1 MPCASRLSRV
11 RAGPGLLAL
20 LALACCWL
28 ARAAAQE
35 EMPWETSPRF
45 RLFDGAEPF
54 GAEDP
59 AVEGREPR
67 IPEPMVFDLVRPLG
81 ALRGEL
87 EVNVLGLVPLNR
99 ARGGT
104 AALPDPLGMVPRSPD
119 RRGIEWA
126 PEIEYAVW
134 DGFAVEFELPF
145 EERHLEAYKA
155 AAQLTFG
162 TAFNDTFIHG
172 MQVIVQY
179 DIDPRITHP
188 TFLYIA
194 GWRIDEVWSTLL
206 MVGFRSEIESRR
218 DVAERTEKLLNW
230 SLFADVTDY
239 MSLGLETNVATAMN
253 GDSTLF
259 VIPQIHWEATN
270 DFMIQAGVGV
280 RFATDFTLPEAGFR
294 VIRTF

>member
-1 MPCASRLSRV
+1 MRHPLPRSSWQLAV
-11 RAGPGLLAL
+11 RCLLAL
-20 LALACCWL
+20 QACCH
-28 ARAAAQE
+28 AGQAAAQDE
-35 EMPWETSPRF
+35 EPWNSVWPSRIS
-45 RLFDGAEPF
+45 DGFEPF

-81 ALRGEL
+81 ARRGEF
-87 EVNVLGLVPLNR
+87 EINVLGLAPLNR
-99 ARGGT
+99 AAGGT
-104 AALPDPLGMVPRSPD
+104 AQLPDPLGMVPRSPD
-119 RRGIEWA
+119 RRGFEWA
-126 PEIEYAVW
+126 PEAEWAVW

-145 EERHLEAYKA
+145 EDSHLEAYKA

-179 DIDPRITHP
+179 DIGPGITHP

-206 MVGFRSEIESRR
+206 MLGFRSEIEGSREI
-218 DVAERTEKLLNW
+218 AERTEKLLNW

-239 MSLGLETNVATAMN
+239 MTLGLETNVATALN

-259 VIPQIHWEATN
+259 VIPQVHWEVTN
-270 DFMIQAGVGV
+270 RIMIQSGVGV
-280 RFATDFTLPEAGFR
+280 RLAKDFTLPEAGFR
-294 VIRTF
+294 AIWTY